1 MRDFVMTS
9 EAVSAGHPDKL
20 CDQIS
25 DAIVDGCLASGL
37 RSGINAECALATGV
51 VFLSIHAEEE
61 LAIDPAGIA
70 RQVIAE
76 AGYAAGPG
84 GGGFSSPTV
93 MLDLSLPDGRPARD
107 RRHGTASH
115 MVTAFGYACDSTPER
130 MPMPIWM
137 AHRMSRAIDQARRDG
152 RIGWI
157 SPDAQAQAAVR
168 FADRRPVAIDA
179 VALRFGTRERVS
191 DEAAHAALIEGVVQP
206 VLEEARLESGGAPRI
221 IIAGA
226 EGEAGPL
233 AHSGL
238 TGRKSA
244 DDAYGSFIRR
254 AGPSLSGKD
263 PARIDRIANYAARH
277 AARNVLAAGLARE
290 IEVQLS
296 YVIGDAA
303 PVSVEVDSFGTGTVG
318 DEVISARLKD
328 KLDFRVA
335 AIAERMGLWELP
347 AARGGRFYRDLA
359 VYGHMGRDD
368 LAAPWED
375 TALAGE
381 LA

>member
-1 MRDFVMTS
+1 MRNFVMTS
-9 EAVSAGHPDKL
+9 EAVSVGHPDKL

-37 RSGINAECALATGV
+37 RSGVNAECALATGV
-51 VFLSIHAEEE
+51 VFLSIHAEED
-61 LAIDPAGIA
+61 LSIDPAGIA

-76 AGYAAGPG
+76 AGYEA
-84 GGGFSSPTV
+84 GGFGSPTV
-93 MLDLSLPDGRPARD
+93 MLDLSLPDGRPARSTP
-107 RRHGTASH
+107 HATAGH
-115 MVTAFGYACDSTPER
+115 MVTAFGYACDTTPER
-130 MPMPIWM
+130 MPMPIWL
-137 AHRMSRAIDQARRDG
+137 AHRMCQAIDRARQEG
-152 RIGWI
+152 RISWM

-168 FADRRPVAIDA
+168 FADRQPVELNAI
-179 VALRFGTRERVS
+179 ALRFGTRERIGE
-191 DEAAHAALIEGVVQP
+191 EAARAELMAEAVQP
-206 VLEEARLESGGAPRI
+206 VLDAAGLEGGAGPRI

-226 EGEAGPL
+226 EDEVGPL

-244 DDAYGSFIRR
+244 DDAYGSFVRR

-263 PARIDRIANYAARH
+263 PSRIDRIANYAARH

-303 PVSVEVDSFGTGTVG
+303 PVSVEVDTFGTGAVG
-318 DEVISARLKD
+318 DETISARLKD

-335 AIAERMGLWELP
+335 AIADRMELWELP
-347 AARGGRFYRDLA
+347 SLRGGRFYRDLA

-375 TALAGE
+375 TGAAGE